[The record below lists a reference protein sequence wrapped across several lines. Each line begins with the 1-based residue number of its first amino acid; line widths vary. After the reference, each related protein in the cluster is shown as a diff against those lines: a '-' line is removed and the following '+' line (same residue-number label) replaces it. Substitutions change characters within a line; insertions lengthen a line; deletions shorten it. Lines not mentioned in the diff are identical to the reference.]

1 MLVGVSVDR
10 RQCHHR
16 FNPDISAGENPVNP
30 LGQLAQNDIFCTG
43 QSIKIPFAINE
54 FHEHCSLPLY
64 WVYIQY
70 LYCVFIRYSREGV
83 MMPRRSDI
91 EIAWYSS
98 IQQEPNGRKTVTT
111 QRFVQGLSK
120 VNWEFSLK
128 DANAWIESSV
138 STFKYLSMVEGE
150 ERTFMLYSLD
160 LCDAHFHNLVR
171 TTSFLI
177 KCRCLILGVYI
188 INDDLLQLF
197 SRY

>member
-1 MLVGVSVDR
+1 
-10 RQCHHR
+10 
-16 FNPDISAGENPVNP
+16 
-30 LGQLAQNDIFCTG
+30 
-43 QSIKIPFAINE
+43 
-54 FHEHCSLPLY
+54 
-64 WVYIQY
+64 
-70 LYCVFIRYSREGV
+70 
-83 MMPRRSDI
+83 MMTRRSDI

>member
-1 MLVGVSVDR
+1 
-10 RQCHHR
+10 
-16 FNPDISAGENPVNP
+16 
-30 LGQLAQNDIFCTG
+30 
-43 QSIKIPFAINE
+43 
-54 FHEHCSLPLY
+54 
-64 WVYIQY
+64 
-70 LYCVFIRYSREGV
+70 

-171 TTSFLI
+171 T
-177 KCRCLILGVYI
+177 
-188 INDDLLQLF
+188 NLF
-197 SRY
+197 SNKM